1 MFQKTNKKFNK
12 ARHTHCTIDF
22 LKWIYISMN
31 YTNYKIQSSGA
42 NALQNMRKGS
52 DLDGN
57 LSVL

>member
-1 MFQKTNKKFNK
+1 
-12 ARHTHCTIDF
+12 
-22 LKWIYISMN
+22 MN

-42 NALQNMRKGS
+42 NVLQNMRKGS